1 MCTSYQTRVTN
12 CRAAAN
18 TRAVANYADFMK
30 ATAAIL
36 ATAVIMPIKSNSAD
50 GNSLPPDL
58 LILNGSVRTMDTNR
72 PSAEAVAILGNRIV
86 AVGSTEDLRPLAG
99 PRTRVIDV
107 HQNTVLPG
115 FNDAH
120 VHFLEGGFSLAS
132 VDLRDAKSPEEM
144 ARRLGDFAKNLPKG
158 RWILGGQWDHEKW
171 PGAPLPTRQMIDS
184 VTPGNPVFVNRLD
197 GHMALAN
204 SLALKLA
211 GVTRETKEVPG
222 GLIVRDA
229 AGEPTGVL
237 KDAAESLVEGT
248 IPAKSF
254 EEKRSAARRAS
265 EHAAQLGVTSVTD
278 MSAGEDVG
286 LYQYMLERGE
296 LRNRVYAIRSI
307 VSWEPLAKTGVRAA
321 FGSDLLRIGG
331 LKGFADGSLGST
343 TAFFFEPYNDSP
355 KTRGLLF
362 DQMLPEG
369 IMLKRVEGADEA
381 GLQVMIHAIGDEA
394 NFRILEIYKT
404 VAEKHGSRDRRFRIE
419 HAQHLRASE
428 IPRFGKQHVIAS
440 MQPCHEADDG
450 RWCEKRIGH
459 ERSKGTYAFRT
470 LLDTGA
476 TLAFGSDWPVATLN
490 PLEGIKA
497 AVTRQTLDGKH
508 PEGWFPEQ
516 KLTLDEA
523 IRAFTVGSAYAEF
536 ADQVKGT
543 ITVGKLADVVVLDRD
558 IYKVAPAEIDKA
570 QVALTLMDGRVA
582 YERR

>member
-1 MCTSYQTRVTN
+1 MRTI
-12 CRAAAN
+12 
-18 TRAVANYADFMK
+18 
-30 ATAAIL
+30 AAIL
-36 ATAVIMPIKSNSAD
+36 AAALVMSMKSISAE

-58 LILNGSVRTMDTNR
+58 LILNGSVHTMDSNR
-72 PSAEAVAILGNRIV
+72 PTAEAVAILGNRIV
-86 AVGSTEDLRPLAG
+86 AVGATEDLRPLAG
-99 PRTRVIDV
+99 PRTRVIDAQQ
-107 HQNTVLPG
+107 HTVLPG

-144 ARRLGDFAKNLPKG
+144 ARRLAEFAKKLPKG

-171 PGAPLPTRQMIDS
+171 PGAPLPTRQMIDAA
-184 VTPGNPVFVNRLD
+184 TPDNPVFVNRLD

-204 SLALKLA
+204 TLALKLA

-222 GLIVRDA
+222 GLVVRDA
-229 AGEPTGVL
+229 AGEHTGVL
-237 KDAAESLVEGT
+237 KDAAESLVERA

-254 EEKRSAARRAS
+254 EEKRIAARTAS

-296 LRNRVYAIRSI
+296 LKNRVYAIRSI
-307 VSWEPLAKTGVRAA
+307 VSWEALAKTGVRAA

-343 TAFFFEPYNDSP
+343 TAFFFEPYKDSP
-355 KTRGLLF
+355 NTRGLLF

-369 IMLKRVEGADEA
+369 VMLKRVEGADEA

-404 VAEKHGSRDRRFRIE
+404 VAEKDGLRDRRFRIE

-428 IPRFGKQHVIAS
+428 IPRFGKQHIIAS
-440 MQPCHEADDG
+440 MQPYHEADDG
-450 RWCEKRIGH
+450 RWCEKRIGG

-490 PLEGIKA
+490 PLESIKA

-516 KLTLDEA
+516 KITLDEA

-543 ITVGKLADVVVLDRD
+543 ITVGKLADVVVLDTD
-558 IYKVAPAEIDKA
+558 IHKVAPAEIDQA
-570 QVALTLMDGRVA
+570 HVELTLMDGRVV